1 MNIKEKLY
9 NDIKGKKY
17 NQRAS
22 DIPNNVRKFVSQ
34 RIYYG
39 TKIMECRPQTFFGT
53 FILL

>member
-22 DIPNNVRKFVSQ
+22 DIPNNVRKLMDFLAAN
-34 RIYYG
+34 YG
-39 TKIMECRPQTFFGT
+39 FYDIQY
-53 FILL
+53 IN